1 VNIFIPAMENP
12 LRETGCRK
20 PMKRRKDK
28 RISEE
33 EATAI
38 VKRDAERVTE
48 QDIEKVLDKS
58 EDIRRQFESEGPL
71 RKFVDDFKL
80 LMALVKDYWHGKY
93 RRIPF
98 WTIAAITAALL
109 YVLNPFDLIPDF
121 IPGLGQIDDAA
132 VVAACLL
139 LVRQDL
145 QKYKRWKV
153 ENSE

>member
-1 VNIFIPAMENP
+1 
-12 LRETGCRK
+12 
-20 PMKRRKDK
+20 MKRRKDK

-145 QKYKRWKV
+145 QKYKRWKI
-153 ENSE
+153 ENLE

>member
-1 VNIFIPAMENP
+1 
-12 LRETGCRK
+12 
-20 PMKRRKDK
+20 MKRRKDK

-145 QKYKRWKV
+145 QKYKRWKI
-153 ENSE
+153 ENQD

>member
-1 VNIFIPAMENP
+1 
-12 LRETGCRK
+12 
-20 PMKRRKDK
+20 MKRRKDK